1 MIDFLLLISGLVG
14 LWIGTELI
22 VRRASR
28 LAQRYHLSETVIGLS
43 ILALGTDLPEF
54 VVMFDA
60 SVRALGGADTSG
72 IVLGSAIGSAIGQF
86 GLAMGAAGLVGY
98 LMMSRRYIIRHGSV
112 LLSAIILLF
121 VFGLDGTINR
131 IEGIILVLVFIV
143 YFVML
148 FSAPGHEKEEAP
160 PTRAEPLYRSWI
172 ILGLGF
178 LILIGNAELTVNAA
192 RGLADSL
199 GMSQATISVI
209 VIGMGSS
216 LPELSLSVTAL
227 LRKKGG
233 LSVGNLVGSN
243 ILDTLLIPGLAA
255 IIIPLQVGKATLWFD
270 LPVLF
275 ALTLL
280 VLAFMFFSRRGLQR
294 REAVVLVVFY
304 AIFVL
309 ARFSGEWFED
319 FYQGIG

>member
-1 MIDFLLLISGLVG
+1 MINFLLLISGLVG

-28 LAQRYHLSETVIGLS
+28 LAKRYRLSETVIGLS
-43 ILALGTDLPEF
+43 ILALGTDLPEI

-60 SVRALGGADTSG
+60 SLRALGGADTSG

-98 LMMSRRYIIRHGSV
+98 LVMSRRHIIRHGSV
-112 LLSAIILLF
+112 LVSSIILVF
-121 VFGLDGTINR
+121 VFGLDGTLTR
-131 IEGIILVLVFIV
+131 IEGGFLVLFFLV
-143 YFVML
+143 YFVAL
-148 FSAPGHEKEEAP
+148 FSASDHATEKLP
-160 PTRAEPLYRSWI
+160 SKPSEPLYRSWI
-172 ILGLGF
+172 VLGLGF
-178 LILIGNAELTVNAA
+178 LILIGNAELTVIAA
-192 RGLADSL
+192 SGLAEGL
-199 GMSQATISVI
+199 GISQAAISVI

-243 ILDTLLIPGLAA
+243 ILDTLLVPGLAA
-255 IIIPLQVGKATLWFD
+255 VIVPLQVGKATLWFD

-275 ALTLL
+275 VLTLL
-280 VLAFMFFSRRGLQR
+280 VLAFMLFSRRGLQR
-294 REAVVLVVFY
+294 REAVVLIVFY
-304 AIFVL
+304 TMFVL
-309 ARFSGEWFED
+309 VRFGEAWFGN
-319 FYQGIG
+319 FFQGFG